1 MGLVRSERSIT
12 KEQYERAQINN
23 GYVTEAN
30 LQEIFSTSD
39 LCAYGVLSPIA
50 CKRYNTFTDET
61 TYIVSYSTSTCCD

>member
-1 MGLVRSERSIT
+1 MLIRAEKAIT

-23 GYVTEAN
+23 GYVTEAD
-30 LQEIFSTSD
+30 LQEIFSTSE
-39 LCAYGVLSPIA
+39 LCGWGVYSPIA